1 MFQPGETSSSTSVD
15 MPVRLVDTKGKI
27 LESTQQVVHFSGQE
41 SFEEAFAI
49 GKSKF
54 PDRDV
59 VSMKLGKLH
68 AEAITTFN
76 NMKMREY
83 MRKNRMKPSATC
95 LYVITAA
102 AEVKPSKRA
111 RKRKDSDSQAHGDD
125 DSRTSS
131 SESEDSDD
139 GEEPN
144 LSFQKVT
151 KILESDIEK
160 LEEIGSGT
168 QARVYKGKWQG
179 TDVTLKENFLQ
190 SPQLTD
196 AIHTQLLQEIA
207 LHSDLAHPNVVQF
220 FGLCKLERS
229 VVMVT
234 ELLHTSLA
242 NYTFNRDQLQTL
254 TREDKLFF
262 SIEMIKGLNYLHS
275 RNIVHGDL
283 KPPNILISLDKKQI
297 KLCDMGLSRLKKSV
311 TATVTQS
318 PRQGTYLYMS
328 PQIQLQKIRCTFACD
343 IWALGGTIAELF
355 TGEDLWTVPRDISK
369 LSTCMRKSMKKKE
382 EPPAMARLKELD
394 DAVYNA
400 VSCCVSYDVSGRPNL
415 VDLRDHLEQIL
426 SGQ

>member
-102 AEVKPSKRA
+102 AEVKPPKRA

-179 TDVTLKENFLQ
+179 TDVALKETFLQ

-220 FGLCKLERS
+220 FLTVQAGTVRRHGYRATSYIIGQLHFQQRPAANTDQRRQT
-229 VVMVT
+229 V
-234 ELLHTSLA
+234 LLH
-242 NYTFNRDQLQTL
+242 RDDQRPQLPPQPKYCPWRFETPKYP
-254 TREDKLFF
+254 DK
-262 SIEMIKGLNYLHS
+262 
-275 RNIVHGDL
+275 
-283 KPPNILISLDKKQI
+283 P
-297 KLCDMGLSRLKKSV
+297 
-311 TATVTQS
+311 
-318 PRQGTYLYMS
+318 
-328 PQIQLQKIRCTFACD
+328 
-343 IWALGGTIAELF
+343 
-355 TGEDLWTVPRDISK
+355 
-369 LSTCMRKSMKKKE
+369 
-382 EPPAMARLKELD
+382 
-394 DAVYNA
+394 
-400 VSCCVSYDVSGRPNL
+400 
-415 VDLRDHLEQIL
+415 
-426 SGQ
+426 GQETD